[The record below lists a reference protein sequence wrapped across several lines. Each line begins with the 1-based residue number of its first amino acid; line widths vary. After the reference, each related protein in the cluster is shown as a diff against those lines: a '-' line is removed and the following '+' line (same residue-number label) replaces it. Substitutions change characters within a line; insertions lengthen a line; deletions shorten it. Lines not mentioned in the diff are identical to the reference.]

1 MPIRPKFLDC
11 FSQPLHPIRRMP
23 HNESVVDIQGRSL
36 KLGNLDKVM
45 YPETGF
51 AKSQVIDYYVRVAPA
66 LLPHLHDRPL
76 TMKRYPNGVTGMFF
90 YEKNC
95 PKHAPEWI
103 QTAKV
108 WSGGNNRFMYYCM
121 MQDLPSLVWAANLAD
136 IELHTSL
143 SLCHDVMQ
151 PTMIVFDLDPGP
163 PANIVQCSEVGLWVR
178 DLFAHFGLQS
188 FPKTSGSK
196 GLQIYTP
203 LNTSVT
209 YDETK
214 SFARAIARLLEREH
228 PKKVVSD
235 MKKALRVN
243 KIFVDWSQ
251 NDDHKTTICVYSLR
265 AKETPT
271 ASTPVTW
278 DEVATCLK
286 KGDPN
291 LLRFESD
298 KVLARV
304 DKHGD
309 LFEPVVKLQQKLP
322 PVERLEEAVGVVR
335 GSGDAR
341 TQVAVPAAASSES
354 DSKQKGTVATKSR
367 TATKSRAAQSRPPAK
382 TRSEKGSTASGASPH
397 ATAKPRLQRA
407 SVAAKKPAA
416 KRPARKTG

>member
-1 MPIRPKFLDC
+1 LLEFFRQL
-11 FSQPLHPIRRMP
+11 LHPIRRMAR
-23 HNESVVDIQGRSL
+23 NESVVDIQGRSL

-51 AKSQVIDYYVRVAPA
+51 TKAQLIDYYVRIAPA
-66 LLPHLHDRPL
+66 LLPHLHDRSL
-76 TMKRYPNGVTGMFF
+76 TMKRYPNGVSGMFF

-95 PKHAPEWI
+95 PKHRPEWI

-108 WSGGNNRFMYYCM
+108 WSGGNNKFMYYCM
-121 MQDLPSLVWAANLAD
+121 IQDLPTLVWAANLAD

-143 SLCHDVMQ
+143 SLCHEIMR

-188 FPKTSGSK
+188 FAKTSGSK

-203 LNTSVT
+203 LNTEIS
-209 YDETK
+209 YNETK
-214 SFARAIARLLEREH
+214 PFAKAVARLLEREH
-228 PKKVVSD
+228 PNKVVSD

-251 NDDHKTTICVYSLR
+251 NDDYKTTVCVYSLR
-265 AKETPT
+265 AKEAPT

-291 LLRFESD
+291 LLRFESG
-298 KVLARV
+298 KVIERFE
-304 DKHGD
+304 KHGD
-309 LFEPVVKLQQKLP
+309 LFEPVVKLKQKLP
-322 PVERLEEAVGVVR
+322 SIEKLEEAAHVVR
-335 GSGDAR
+335 GSDATK
-341 TQVAVPAAASSES
+341 TQVAVPAAGSSANPAA
-354 DSKQKGTVATKSR
+354 KKKAAAKSR
-367 TATKSRAAQSRPPAK
+367 TKSS
-382 TRSEKGSTASGASPH
+382 
-397 ATAKPRLQRA
+397 
-407 SVAAKKPAA
+407 SVAKKPGV
-416 KRPARKTG
+416 KRTARKMG